1 MALKEMVSL
10 GLIYPQSCH
19 AYAIDAFLKIIK
31 FDQWANISRASIYN
45 TLKHLESE
53 GYLTVKTEKLSY
65 MPERKVYTITE
76 KGKQR
81 LSEEIKETV
90 LQPSLGIN
98 AFILAMLFCFG
109 MPAEEAIEMIEKR
122 IALLKEEIDKIRAD
136 YNEAEKREL
145 LNWMYFLDAGIK
157 RRELEIETAR
167 KFIRLF
173 QETPDFY
180 EKKVSEFYR
189 YIMQAYIK

>member
-10 GLIYPQSCH
+10 GLIYPQPCH
-19 AYAIDAFLKIIK
+19 AYAIDAFLKVIK
-31 FDQWANISRASIYN
+31 FDQWANISRASVYN
-45 TLKHLESE
+45 TLKQLESE

-76 KGKQR
+76 RGKQR
-81 LSEEIKETV
+81 LLDEIKEIV
-90 LQPSLGIN
+90 LHPRLGIN

-109 MPAEEAIEMIEKR
+109 MPAEEATEMIEKR
-122 IALLKEEIDKIRAD
+122 ISLLKDEVEKIQAD
-136 YNEAEKREL
+136 YSEAEKREL

-157 RRELEIETAR
+157 RRELEIETAK
-167 KFIRLF
+167 KFIKLF

-189 YIMQAYIK
+189 YIMQPYIK

>member
-10 GLIYPQSCH
+10 GLIYPEPCH

-45 TLKHLESE
+45 TLKQLESD
-53 GYLTVKTEKLSY
+53 GYLTFKTEKLSY
-65 MPERKVYTITE
+65 MPERKVYTITD

-98 AFILAMLFCFG
+98 AFILAMLLCFG
-109 MPAEEAIEMIEKR
+109 IPAEETIEVIEKR
-122 IALLKEEIDKIRAD
+122 ILLLKDEIDKLQAD
-136 YNEAEKREL
+136 YNEADK
-145 LNWMYFLDAGIK
+145 
-157 RRELEIETAR
+157 
-167 KFIRLF
+167 
-173 QETPDFY
+173 
-180 EKKVSEFYR
+180 
-189 YIMQAYIK
+189 